1 MEDFMNE
8 AMPLLVQV
16 ASAVILGLIGWA
28 ANTAR
33 RKWGID
39 IEAKYQADL
48 HTALTTAARLALSKQ
63 LTGAAAMDLILDYAK
78 RSVPDAL
85 SKLNPP
91 QAVIENLA
99 KSKIEAVKADP
110 AFQTGK
116 AIGEAIKNATR

>member
-1 MEDFMNE
+1 MDDILND
-8 AMPLLVQV
+8 AMPHLLQI
-16 ASAVILGLIGWA
+16 ASAVLLGLIGWA

-39 IEAKYQADL
+39 IEAKYQTDL
-48 HTALTTAARLALSKQ
+48 HTALTTAARLALAKQ
-63 LTGAAAMDLILDYAK
+63 MTGEAAIALILDYAR

-99 KSKIEAVKADP
+99 KSKIEAVKAEP
-110 AFQTGK
+110 AFQTGQ
-116 AIGEAIKNATR
+116 AIGEAIKQAVR

>member
-1 MEDFMNE
+1 MDDILND
-8 AMPLLVQV
+8 AMPHLLQI
-16 ASAVILGLIGWA
+16 ASAVLLGLIGWA

-39 IEAKYQADL
+39 IEAKYQTDL
-48 HTALTTAARLALSKQ
+48 HTALTTAARLALAKQ
-63 LTGAAAMDLILDYAK
+63 MTGEAAIALILDYAR

-99 KSKIEAVKADP
+99 KSKIEAV
-110 AFQTGK
+110 
-116 AIGEAIKNATR
+116 

>member
-1 MEDFMNE
+1 MDDLFQ
-8 AMPLLVQV
+8 AVTPHLLEI
-16 ASAVILGLIGWA
+16 AGIILTAIIGWA

-63 LTGAAAMDLILDYAK
+63 LTGAAAIELILDYAK

-85 SKLNPP
+85 AKLNPSP
-91 QAVIENLA
+91 EVIENLA
-99 KSKIEAVKADP
+99 KSKIEVVKADP

-116 AIGEAIKNATR
+116 AIDEAIKGAVR